1 MNLSFNSYIMK
12 QLHLKLDENSLAIRW
27 ADAQADKVGARGHVG
42 THLDCY
48 TTVPE
53 KSEYKIIGLVID
65 CRKDMPSMENLRD
78 IESLENRAVVLHTG
92 NLEENG
98 YGTEDYFSS
107 ETYLSEEILNA
118 VLEKKPLFIIIDS
131 HGIAEKGKKHIDFD
145 KICEAS
151 GCHVIEN
158 ADLSC
163 LGEEKNIQLRILI
176 NLDHLSSGKPC
187 KVYLNGV

>member
-1 MNLSFNSYIMK
+1 
-12 QLHLKLDENSLAIRW
+12 
-27 ADAQADKVGARGHVG
+27 
-42 THLDCY
+42 
-48 TTVPE
+48 
-53 KSEYKIIGLVID
+53 
-65 CRKDMPSMENLRD
+65 MPSMENLRD
-78 IESLENRAVVLHTG
+78 IEFLENKAVVLHTG

-131 HGIAEKGKKHIDFD
+131 HGIAENIDFD
-145 KICEAS
+145 KICEAN

-187 KVYLNGV
+187 KVYLNRV